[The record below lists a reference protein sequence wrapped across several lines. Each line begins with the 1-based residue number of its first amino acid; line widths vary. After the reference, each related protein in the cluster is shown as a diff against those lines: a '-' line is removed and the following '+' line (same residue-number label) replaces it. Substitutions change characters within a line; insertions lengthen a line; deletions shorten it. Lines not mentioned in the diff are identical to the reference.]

1 MQSQQKRV
9 KWSRGE
15 TAEALEERTDTG
27 ITNASVA
34 YMENCIPDIYGNI
47 SRRPALKPIPFADNY
62 SAQGTSYTQSMGFKS
77 TTYCIIP
84 FYYTENDF
92 CLIGINESA
101 PEVLRIVDGEIVK
114 KERVI
119 GTYPVIVDDFGAG
132 EISYAQ
138 QNNYLLVATNKS
150 VYKIQIAD
158 VDGTN
163 FTAVSEIW
171 QFSAGWYAPEG
182 TQTKTVDNTAVPN
195 LSFHSNTIASY
206 SWTES
211 DGSISSGSWISTGIT
226 AVNYRGVWTGET
238 TTFYCG
244 AKVTSGVRIIAITT
258 DSTELTDV
266 YMTWTMTNGTT
277 YASGQQVASC
287 DITTHPFPVITQRI
301 TGSVILYLNGQKS
314 FFSGSITFR
323 DTTTIAGHSS
333 TTTTTKPIQSYD
345 VSPDME
351 NEIPL
356 IQQLIPNGSIVQ
368 FANNGAYMR
377 VEGYTSDNTHL
388 MMYGE
393 LLTPVADNNATDT
406 SVNIEYGYVSL
417 APLAWGNVDAN
428 YPHPTK
434 LVFNQQR
441 LWAGGWQISATD
453 QYALVIGSQ
462 IARYNDLKNNYNQE
476 NEPITLDILT
486 QFKEKILHLVDYN
499 GLKIMTDAYE
509 YSYESGGLV
518 KQSGNGSW
526 ANCKP
531 LVFDSLCLYVDST
544 GKQIKAMQYE
554 FQSNIFNSTTINQL
568 TPHDLVWN
576 PYAMAS
582 YEDKTHSTGKYL
594 FVLNED
600 TGDNDTLAV
609 CNFVPSNQANIWSR
623 WTFPR
628 MPGYNHFS
636 RLGDIVHTKTM
647 PIFIIKIDQTWT
659 FDTDDNRT
667 EYPSESFWIPAILD
681 FDGVCD
687 YELDVV
693 NNQVIAYQYDIAGSS
708 DNSTVKAVLRNTEID
723 VYADGVF
730 QFTTTTNDLGYIT
743 EDLNDLTNIK
753 AGFRINSKIISH
765 PIDVGGK
772 TKSIKKRIAKARM
785 SVHNTEAGAITIN
798 DKTGY
803 MNPAKDY
810 IQFYGVTGMKQEV
823 KYTIT
828 NKQGAMFHLESLLM
842 NIEYG
847 TLIS

>member
-27 ITNASVA
+27 ITQASVE

-62 SAQGTSYTQSMGFKS
+62 SAQDTSKSKSMGFKDS
-77 TTYCIIP
+77 CGYIIP

-92 CLIGINESA
+92 CLIGINYDDA
-101 PEVLRIVDGEIVK
+101 PEVLRIVNGEIVK

-119 GTYPVIVDDFGAG
+119 GTYPVVDESAQM
-132 EISYAQ
+132 SYAQ
-138 QNNYLLVATNKS
+138 QNNYLLVANNTS

-182 TQTKTVDNTAVPN
+182 TKTKKVTNTDVPN
-195 LSFHSNTIASY
+195 MSFRSNTVESY

-211 DGSISSGSWISTGIT
+211 DGSTSVGSWISTGVV
-226 AVNYRGVWTGET
+226 AANYSGVWTGAT

-244 AKVTSGVRIIAITT
+244 FTNTNPRQFVVTT
-258 DSTELTDV
+258 DSTELSS
-266 YMTWTMTNGTT
+266 YHMTWTMTNGTT
-277 YASGQQVASC
+277 YTSGQQVANYSSSG
-287 DITTHPFPVITQRI
+287 I
-301 TGSVILYLNGQKS
+301 GSYVNEEVRLYLNGNNAY
-314 FFSGSITFR
+314 FVGTANGSSIGVQYSY
-323 DTTTIAGHSS
+323 TTE
-333 TTTTTKPIQSYD
+333 SYD
-345 VSPDME
+345 VSPDMT
-351 NEIPL
+351 NNIPL

-377 VEGYTSDNTHL
+377 VEGYTSDSTHL
-388 MMYGE
+388 RMYGE

-406 SVNIEYGYVSL
+406 SVNVEYGYVSL

-441 LWAGGWQISATD
+441 LWAGGWAFNATD

-462 IARYNDLKNNYNQE
+462 IARYNDLKNNYNLE

-486 QFKEKILHLVDYN
+486 QFKERILHLVDYN

-659 FDTDDNRT
+659 FDTGDNRT

-708 DNSTVKAVLRNTEID
+708 DNSTVKAVLRNVEVD
-723 VYADGVF
+723 VYADGEF
-730 QFTTTTNDLGYIT
+730 KFSTTTDNKGYIT
-743 EDLNDLTNIK
+743 DDLTGLTNVK

-785 SVHNTEAGAITIN
+785 SVHDTDAGAITIN

-810 IQFYGVTGMKQEV
+810 IQFYGVTGMKQEI

>member
-101 PEVLRIVDGEIVK
+101 PEVLRIVNGEIVK
-114 KERVI
+114 KEKI
-119 GTYPVIVDDFGAG
+119 MGDYPFFF
-132 EISYAQ
+132 EKKPISYAQ
-138 QNNYLLVATNKS
+138 QNNYLLIATDKS

-182 TQTKTVDNTAVPN
+182 TQTKKVTNVDVPN
-195 LSFHSNTIASY
+195 MSFHSNTVGSY

-211 DGSISSGSWISTGIT
+211 DGSTSVGSWISTGIVASSYNGIWSGT
-226 AVNYRGVWTGET
+226 T

-244 AKVTSGVRIIAITT
+244 TVYQDGITRLLITT
-258 DSTELTDV
+258 DSSELSNIW
-266 YMTWTMTNGTT
+266 MTWTMTYNTT
-277 YASGQQVASC
+277 YTSGQQVASYS
-287 DITTHPFPVITQRI
+287 DSGIGSHS
-301 TGSVILYLNGQKS
+301 TGEVRLYLNGNNAYFVGTLES
-314 FFSGSITFR
+314 NGIFIPGSALSVQT
-323 DTTTIAGHSS
+323 DYNVSS
-333 TTTTTKPIQSYD
+333 SMT
-345 VSPDME
+345 V
-351 NEIPL
+351 NIPL

-377 VEGYTSDNTHL
+377 VEGYTSDNAHL
-388 MMYGE
+388 MMYGT

-406 SVNIEYGYVSL
+406 SVNVEYGYVSL

-486 QFKEKILHLVDYN
+486 QFKERILHLVDYN

-526 ANCKP
+526 ANCEP
-531 LVFDSLCLYVDST
+531 LVFDSLCLYVDIT

-576 PYAMAS
+576 PIAMAA
-582 YEDKTHSTGKYL
+582 YEDKTYSTGKYL

-600 TGDNDTLAV
+600 NDTNPTLAV

-623 WTFPR
+623 WTFARSPNWWR
-628 MPGYNHFS
+628 HR
-636 RLGDIVHTKTM
+636 RLYDIVNTKTM
-647 PIFIIKIDQTWT
+647 PIFFLDIDQT
-659 FDTDDNRT
+659 RT
-667 EYPSESFWIPAILD
+667 YDYDGRRVEHSTQSLLIPAVLD
-681 FDGVCD
+681 FEGVCD
-687 YELDVV
+687 YDLDVV
-693 NNQVIAYQYDIAGSS
+693 NNQVVAYSYDVAGSS
-708 DNSTVKAVLRNTEID
+708 DNSIVKAVLRNTEID

-743 EDLNDLTNIK
+743 EDLTDLTNIK